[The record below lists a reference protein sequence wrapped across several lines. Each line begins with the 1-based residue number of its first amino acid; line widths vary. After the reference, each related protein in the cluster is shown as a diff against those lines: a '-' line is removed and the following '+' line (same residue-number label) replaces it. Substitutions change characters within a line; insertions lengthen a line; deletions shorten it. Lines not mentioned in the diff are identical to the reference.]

1 MAVVSNDIKTKN
13 FKRVYLLYGEQDYLR
28 LHYKNALKNAIVRE
42 GDTFNY
48 SYFEGK
54 GIDADTVFDTVL
66 TVPFMAEKR
75 LVIVEN
81 SGWFGAKRSKSD
93 KDEEGTDT
101 EDAEN
106 DSKDNGDIVLK
117 IINSVPE
124 ETVLVFVET
133 AVDKRKKS
141 FQAVT
146 KAGVTEEYSHRTDEQ
161 LMSWLAGMAKASG
174 KNITASTATY
184 ILDECG
190 RDMLTLKN
198 EMDKLTAYT
207 YDRDVI
213 TVKDVDAVCAR
224 EVNEKIFDMID
235 AMAANNQKAA
245 LKVYF
250 DLLILRE
257 SPFFILSLLSKQ
269 FRQML
274 AIKDGLDRNE
284 SLNDIKYRLSLKDY
298 PANKM
303 SGQVRRMT
311 YAGIKANVEACA
323 KTETDIKSGNII
335 DRIGVELLIIECSK
349 RTA

>member
-1 MAVVSNDIKTKN
+1 MAIVSNDIKTKN

-28 LHYKNALKNAIVRE
+28 LHYKNALKSAIVRE
-42 GDTFNY
+42 GDNFNY

-54 GIDADTVFDTVL
+54 GIDANAVFDTIL

-81 SGWFGAKRSKSD
+81 SGWFGGRQSKSG
-93 KDEEGTDT
+93 KDEEAAGS
-101 EDAEN
+101 ED

-124 ETVLVFVET
+124 ETVLVFVES

-146 KAGVTEEYSHRTDEQ
+146 KAGVSEEYSHRTDEQ
-161 LMSWLAGMAKASG
+161 LMGWLAGIAKASG
-174 KNITASTATY
+174 KNITASTANY

-190 RDMLTLKN
+190 RDMITLKN

-213 TVKDVDAVCAR
+213 TIKDVDAVCSR

-257 SPFFILSLLSKQ
+257 SPFFILSLLSRQ

-274 AIKDGLDRNE
+274 AIKDGLNRNE

-311 YAGIKANVEACA
+311 YSGIKARVEACA

-335 DRIGVELLIIECSK
+335 DRIGVELLIIECSQK
-349 RTA
+349 AV

>member
-1 MAVVSNDIKTKN
+1 MAIVSNDIKTKN

-28 LHYKNALKNAIVRE
+28 LHYKNALKSAIVRE
-42 GDTFNY
+42 GDNFNY

-54 GIDADTVFDTVL
+54 GIDANAVFDTIL

-81 SGWFGAKRSKSD
+81 SGWFGGRQSKSG
-93 KDEEGTDT
+93 KDEEAAGS
-101 EDAEN
+101 ED

-124 ETVLVFVET
+124 ETVLVFVES

-146 KAGVTEEYSHRTDEQ
+146 KAGVSEEYSHRTDEQ
-161 LMSWLAGMAKASG
+161 LMGWLAGIAKASG
-174 KNITASTATY
+174 KNITASTANY

-190 RDMLTLKN
+190 RDMITLKN

-213 TVKDVDAVCAR
+213 TVKDVDAVCSR

-274 AIKDGLDRNE
+274 AIKDGLNRNE

-311 YAGIKANVEACA
+311 YSGIKARVEACA

-335 DRIGVELLIIECSK
+335 DRIGVELLIIECSQK
-349 RTA
+349 AV

>member
-66 TVPFMAEKR
+66 TVPFLAEKR

-81 SGWFGAKRSKSD
+81 SGWFGVKRSKSD
-93 KDEEGTDT
+93 KDEETA
-101 EDAEN
+101 DAEN
-106 DSKDNGDIVLK
+106 AESDSKDNGDIVLK

-146 KAGVTEEYSHRTDEQ
+146 KVGVSEEYSHRTDEQ
-161 LMSWLAGMAKASG
+161 LMSWLAGMAKACG
-174 KNITASTATY
+174 KNITASTANY

-213 TVKDVDAVCAR
+213 TAKDVDAVCAR

-235 AMAANNQKAA
+235 AMASNNQRAA

-303 SGQVRRMT
+303 AGQVRRMT
-311 YAGIKANVEACA
+311 YSGIKANVEACA

>member
-1 MAVVSNDIKTKN
+1 MAIVSNDIKTKN

-28 LHYKNALKNAIVRE
+28 LHYKNALKSAIVRE
-42 GDTFNY
+42 GDNFNY

-54 GIDADTVFDTVL
+54 GIDANAVFDTIL

-81 SGWFGAKRSKSD
+81 SGWFGGRQSKSG
-93 KDEEGTDT
+93 KDEEAAGS
-101 EDAEN
+101 ED

-124 ETVLVFVET
+124 ETVLVFVEP

-146 KAGVTEEYSHRTDEQ
+146 KAGVSEEYSHRTDEQ
-161 LMSWLAGMAKASG
+161 LMGWLAGIAKASG
-174 KNITASTATY
+174 KNITASTANY

-190 RDMLTLKN
+190 RDMITLKN

-213 TVKDVDAVCAR
+213 TVKDVDAVCSR

-257 SPFFILSLLSKQ
+257 SPFFILSLLSRQ

-274 AIKDGLDRNE
+274 AIKDGLNRNE

-311 YAGIKANVEACA
+311 YSGIKARVEACA

-335 DRIGVELLIIECSK
+335 DRIGVELLIIECSQK
-349 RTA
+349 AV